1 MMDRSSSLV
10 TGMSL
15 DLVIYLIAEA
25 AGRCSWWWKRE
36 WRVADSI
43 WELVDRELVEV
54 SCCAR

>member
-1 MMDRSSSLV
+1 MV
-10 TGMSL
+10 TGISL

-36 WRVADSI
+36 WRVADSV